1 MVEEVFGDIEQ
12 RVIALVTRYSGV
24 YMFRKKKYD
33 TYTAESNI
41 HFDVQLD
48 VDDAEELMD
57 EFFKVF
63 NTERGNFKL
72 EHYYPDVPLSWNP
85 LKKQIIDVPDFT
97 IGMLIESAKAGRWL
111 YD

>member
-1 MVEEVFGDIEQ
+1 MVESDVGDIEQ
-12 RVIALVTRYSGV
+12 QVIALVTRYSGV

-48 VDDAEELMD
+48 VDDAEALMD
-57 EFFKVF
+57 EFFTAF

-72 EHYYPDVPLSWNP
+72 ENYYPDVPLSWNP
-85 LKKQIIDVPDFT
+85 FKKQIIDVPDFT
-97 IGMLIESAKAGRWL
+97 IGMLIKSAKAGRWL